1 MEDSSGTTPKAKPAS
16 EGLAVLPPLDSTE
29 PTTQLPSRRALW
41 VGLIT
46 GLLIFAALLAGWYY
60 SGEIP

>member
-1 MEDSSGTTPKAKPAS
+1 MEDSSGTTLPENDNPV
-16 EGLAVLPPLDSTE
+16 GVAVLPPLEITE
-29 PTTQLPSRRALW
+29 QTTQLPSRRALW

-60 SGEIP
+60 SGQIP